1 MWKYIVTWTVVSWLL
16 IAPTVEDEYG
26 RGTYKDLVWK
36 KQEVLYSKEFIDKIK
51 AVKFI
56 EDAPLDW
63 EKVGYELNDKYC
75 EDMKLDSVFLK
86 VAK

>member
-16 IAPTVEDEYG
+16 MAPTIEDEYG

-36 KQEVLYSKEFIDKIK
+36 KQEVMHSKEFTDKIK
-51 AVKFI
+51 AIKFI

-63 EKVGYELNDKYC
+63 EKEDFELNDKYC
-75 EDMKLDSVFLK
+75 EGMILDSVFLK
-86 VAK
+86 VE